1 MNTNDI
7 ATELDRAFA
16 AARGNA
22 LMDVG
27 DTVNPLYAIHK
38 ALNAKHACGELTDQQ
53 YTEKARELLEML
65 RSLGVMRWRKLNAEC
80 VK

>member
-22 LMDVG
+22 LMGRVRHG
-27 DTVNPLYAIHK
+27 
-38 ALNAKHACGELTDQQ
+38 
-53 YTEKARELLEML
+53 
-65 RSLGVMRWRKLNAEC
+65 
-80 VK
+80 